1 MIVYESDYSVFD
13 YDEDNSIFSHIFK
26 SGSENLDTEKFK
38 KEMLTYLEFFEK
50 YKPKKALVNN
60 QDMEYIIV
68 PELQEWHAQNIF
80 PKCIELGVEMAAIVE
95 TPDLFAQVAMEQLM
109 EEETTGGFAVRFFD
123 DADKAKNWLIS

>member
-13 YDEDNSIFSHIFK
+13 YDEENSIFSHIFK
-26 SGSENLDTEKFK
+26 AGSENLETETFK
-38 KEMLTYLEFFEK
+38 QEMLTYLDYFKK

-60 QDMEYIIV
+60 QDMKYIIV

-95 TPDLFAQVAMEQLM
+95 TEDLFTQVAMEQLM
-109 EEETTGGFAVRFFD
+109 EEETSGGFAVRFFD

>member
-1 MIVYESDYSVFD
+1 MVLYESDYSIFE
-13 YDEDNSIFSHIFK
+13 YDKENSIFSHIFK
-26 SGSENLDTEKFK
+26 AGSEDLNTEKFK

-60 QDMEYIIV
+60 QEMKYIIV

-80 PKCIELGVEMAAIVE
+80 PRCIQAGVEMAAMVE
-95 TPDLFAQVAMEQLM
+95 TSDIFAQVAMEQLM